1 MRCTDTLSAA
11 CALEPGAQ
19 TDRHNA
25 VAAIHAADREGLTP
39 FHKCGSQTSLP
50 RTPALKRLRR
60 MTAFT
65 TSSKLPV
72 VHVILLMTRDALR
85 RKLHFRCGLAMAVG
99 TLELRVGTK
108 QSKAG
113 LLEMIVLPQCP
124 TVGAVA
130 TVAFRTQSPFVHVV
144 VLMAIDAPGFGFAE
158 GLRAV
163 ALGATHYIM

>member
-1 MRCTDTLSAA
+1 
-11 CALEPGAQ
+11 
-19 TDRHNA
+19 
-25 VAAIHAADREGLTP
+25 
-39 FHKCGSQTSLP
+39 
-50 RTPALKRLRR
+50 

-72 VHVILLMTRDALR
+72 VHVIFLMTGDALR
-85 RKLHFRCGLAMAVG
+85 RKLHFCGGLAMAVG
-99 TLELRVGTK
+99 TLELGVGTK

-144 VLMAIDAPGFGFAE
+144 LLVAIDTAGFCRPE
-158 GLRAV
+158 RLRAV